1 MEKYNTFKIPV
12 EIILT
17 DAEVAELEEYR
28 RKASEKGLNVSL
40 EKLIA
45 ILLETGSKPHL
56 RRQAAFYIDG
66 KIIK

>member
-1 MEKYNTFKIPV
+1 MEKYNSFKIPV

-17 DAEVAELEEYR
+17 DKEVEELEEYR

-45 ILLETGSKPHL
+45 ILLETGSKRHFIL
-56 RRQAAFYIDG
+56 TG
-66 KIIK
+66 K